1 MNTVS
6 RTKTLMITALMP
18 LFAAPMLTH
27 AESKSRADVSLDA
40 CVKAFV
46 STKFEKERRYEV
58 VTTNASDF
66 DPHAS
71 SYRISLAATGKQSG
85 KKLARATCTVDRTGV
100 FLTTNGK
107 TYALPSTGES
117 TVLSA
122 R

>member
-18 LFAAPMLTH
+18 LVAAPTLSH
-27 AESKSRADVSLDA
+27 AEAVSRADASLNA

-46 STKFEKERRYEV
+46 STKFAKERRYEV

-71 SYRISLAATGKQSG
+71 SYRISLAATGKQTG

-100 FLTTNGK
+100 YLSTNGK